1 MADSD
6 KTSSRFL
13 RSLRSKR
20 SNNEL
25 TRTTLRSSVSQ
36 RPLSISLSSFNLNSI
51 LSLPKLAQAETTITS
66 ITRNDSDKE
75 NASVKTLKPRSS
87 VPILSKKPSSPAMIQ
102 KRHSTMFQAPPT
114 TTNNNNNNNNNN
126 SPQNTIQ
133 SHIDSI
139 FDDSG
144 ILYVDSSEDDIISN
158 TSSSST
164 SSTSLGNETKHNK
177 LHRTTNS
184 HTLSEFITK
193 MHDEVQHGKINFD
206 FRPSTELQDLEALN
220 RSPLHQS
227 TEFISRFTIVENA
240 VVMDTR
246 DSRNNNAKTTILDDD
261 YLEEIKIGDYVED
274 DLIFN
279 L

>member
-1 MADSD
+1 MADTD

-66 ITRNDSDKE
+66 ITSNDSDKE
-75 NASVKTLKPRSS
+75 NAGVKTLKPRSS
-87 VPILSKKPSSPAMIQ
+87 APLLSKKPSSPAMIQ
-102 KRHSTMFQAPPT
+102 KRHSTMFQSPT
-114 TTNNNNNNNNNN
+114 TSNN

-133 SHIDSI
+133 SHVDSI

-144 ILYVDSSEDDIISN
+144 ILYVDSSEDDIVSN

-164 SSTSLGNETKHNK
+164 SSTSLGHETKHNK

-193 MHDEVQHGKINFD
+193 MHDEEEEHGKINFD
-206 FRPSTELQDLEALN
+206 FSPSTELQDLEALN
-220 RSPLHQS
+220 KSLLHQS
-227 TEFISRFTIVENA
+227 TQFISRFTIVENA

-246 DSRNNNAKTTILDDD
+246 DSLNNNNKATILDDD
-261 YLEEIKIGDYVED
+261 YLQEIKLGDYVED